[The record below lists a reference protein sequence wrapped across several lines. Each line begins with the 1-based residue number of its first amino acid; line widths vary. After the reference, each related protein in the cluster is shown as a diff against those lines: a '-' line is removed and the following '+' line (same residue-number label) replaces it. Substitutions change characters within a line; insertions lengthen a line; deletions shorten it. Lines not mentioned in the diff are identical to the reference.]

1 MQFVLFFS
9 VLGTLVELHSA
20 VYWVASVY
28 PDMDVL
34 VNVIDWIFWS
44 MYYCALL
51 LSLLEQGY
59 FDLQVLSFSSRSR
72 EWEIHIS

>member
-20 VYWVASVY
+20 VYWVATVY

-34 VNVIDWIFWS
+34 VNVID
-44 MYYCALL
+44 
-51 LSLLEQGY
+51 
-59 FDLQVLSFSSRSR
+59 
-72 EWEIHIS
+72 